1 MSSLLSLNQVTVIAA
16 NGSQL
21 LADVNLSIEPGQIVS
36 VIGPNGA
43 GKSTLIRVMA
53 GLQAASKGEVLR
65 QTGLRLGYV
74 PQQLVVPRNLP
85 ISTRAFLQLN
95 QPPTKA
101 LSPDASPAHKASVGQ
116 NSALGNEIDIDKV
129 DPLALKGLWS
139 KPLQALSGGEMRRV
153 LLARALAGN
162 PHLLLLDEPTAGVD
176 LIGQVEFYQLLAS
189 IRDQYHCAIVIISHD
204 LHFVMSATDRVLCLD
219 QGLVCCHGAPEEV
232 SEHPE
237 YQALFGEGTEKAF
250 AVFSHAM
257 GGHQHAHVHSHAHG
271 NDHIET
277 GKSVHG

>member
-1 MSSLLSLNQVTVIAA
+1 MIPLLSLNQVAVISATG
-16 NGSQL
+16 NQL
-21 LADVNLSIEPGQIVS
+21 LADVDLSIDPKQIVS
-36 VIGPNGA
+36 IIGPDGA

-53 GLQAASKGEVLR
+53 GLQNTTSGIVER
-65 QTGLRLGYV
+65 QPDLRLGYV
-74 PQQLVVPRNLP
+74 PQQLTIPKNLP
-85 ISTRAFLQLN
+85 LTTQQFLQLN
-95 QPPTKA
+95 RPAKNQPMETT
-101 LSPDASPAHKASVGQ
+101 
-116 NSALGNEIDIDKV
+116 NSKNP
-129 DPLALKGLWS
+129 DPLAINALRS
-139 KPLQALSGGEMRRV
+139 RPLQALSGGEMRRV
-153 LLARALAGN
+153 LLARALAGS
-162 PHLLLLDEPTAGVD
+162 PQLLLLDEPTAGVD

-189 IRDQYHCAIVIISHD
+189 IRDQYNCAIVIVSHD

-271 NDHIET
+271 DDHIEA
-277 GKSVHG
+277 GESVHG